1 MQTMIRYEDVQQLQ
15 CDDFY
20 EGQSQLE
27 LHNAIGLKLA
37 TIKLA
42 HMSVAHEK
50 IIQIQGG
57 STLEGFTADEERLF
71 AMLQLQANKYLQSRG
86 KTQLPL
92 LHLSIRMLLPY
103 ESIRQESIE
112 ETQEKKDSIIT
123 ASASKSKKKRKKAK
137 VKQVTQFQSET
148 NQPEPDVLQTAYNS
162 YERNFL
168 ASSCGAKEKASIV
181 SPMATPTSMS
191 AIPDQTPT
199 ASIGVHRPWQALSV
213 PITDIEPILSVIS
226 TEEQQLKLF
235 DLCSVYERYIM
246 SMREN
251 FEAAMQAAHL
261 KNFIA
266 SNEIEMLKDSLLKSS
281 SYHKFGG
288 S

>member
-1 MQTMIRYEDVQQLQ
+1 
-15 CDDFY
+15 
-20 EGQSQLE
+20 
-27 LHNAIGLKLA
+27 
-37 TIKLA
+37 
-42 HMSVAHEK
+42 
-50 IIQIQGG
+50 
-57 STLEGFTADEERLF
+57 
-71 AMLQLQANKYLQSRG
+71 
-86 KTQLPL
+86 
-92 LHLSIRMLLPY
+92 
-103 ESIRQESIE
+103 
-112 ETQEKKDSIIT
+112 
-123 ASASKSKKKRKKAK
+123 
-137 VKQVTQFQSET
+137 
-148 NQPEPDVLQTAYNS
+148 
-162 YERNFL
+162 
-168 ASSCGAKEKASIV
+168 
-181 SPMATPTSMS
+181 MATPTSMS